1 MDTSA
6 LLENI
11 PLVKFIKTTVRL
23 LVSWFTVI
31 KLECLEF
38 ITYEVV
44 ARSVAS
50 QPKKNAP
57 LAKKLLRSTCISV
70 AIYNIS
76 VQDKK

>member
-1 MDTSA
+1 M
-6 LLENI
+6 LC
-11 PLVKFIKTTVRL
+11 
-23 LVSWFTVI
+23 
-31 KLECLEF
+31 KLHYTLPSQREFGPPVECLEF